1 MKRQAGFSLL
11 EVLVSVA
18 LMLVIMGTTLQ
29 MLTDAIHA
37 NEGVTLLADT
47 QENLRAA
54 MNYMVHD
61 IVLAGSGIPQGGI
74 TIPNNATLASPNPA
88 VASNVNRPGPVGAL
102 ATFPVIYQA
111 IPAITAGAAQGPPA
125 TTPNPNIQGATLAG
139 APTDFITIVYADT
152 TLVDANNHT
161 LNEFPVYLSPG
172 AGPAGCAAGNSAP
185 AGNISATGNAAT
197 FDASCITINNGN
209 TSINPGD
216 LIMFQNAIGTT
227 LQTVTGV
234 AGQVVT
240 FAAPDPFQLNGTGK
254 PSGTMIRIQTGIA
267 SPGGPYPP
275 TTATRIWMITYYLS
289 ITAPA
294 SPLRPMLMRQVN
306 FNAAQP
312 VGEVLENLGITYDI
326 NGGPTNTEFVD
337 PAWSPNLI
345 RKVNLSL
352 AARSEFAYSKT
363 KDYFRNNLQT
373 QVSVRSLAFF
383 NQFN

>member
-1 MKRQAGFSLL
+1 MKRQAGFTLL

-54 MNYMVHD
+54 MNYLVHD

-74 TIPNNATLASPNPA
+74 TIPNNATLGNPNPA
-88 VASNVNRPGPVGAL
+88 VASNVIRPGPVGAL
-102 ATFPVIYQA
+102 PTFPVIYQL

-125 TTPNPNIQGATLAG
+125 TTPDPNNQGATLAG
-139 APTDFITIVYADT
+139 APTDFITIIYADT

-161 LNEFPVYLSPG
+161 LNEFPVYLAPG
-172 AGPAGCAAGNSAP
+172 GGPAGCAGANSAP
-185 AGNISATGNAAT
+185 AGNITATGNQIT
-197 FDASCITINNGN
+197 FDATCITINNGN
-209 TSINPGD
+209 TGINPGD
-216 LIMFQNAIGTT
+216 LLMLQNALGTT

-240 FAAPDPFQLNGTGK
+240 CAAADPFALNGTGK
-254 PSGTMIRIQTGIA
+254 PSGTMLNIQNGIA

-289 ITAPA
+289 ISAPA

-306 FNAAQP
+306 FNPSQP
-312 VGEVLENLGITYDI
+312 VGEVLEDLGITYDI

-337 PAWSPNLI
+337 PTWSPNLI

-352 AARSEFAYSKT
+352 AARSETAYSKT
-363 KDYFRNNLQT
+363 NDFFRNNLQT